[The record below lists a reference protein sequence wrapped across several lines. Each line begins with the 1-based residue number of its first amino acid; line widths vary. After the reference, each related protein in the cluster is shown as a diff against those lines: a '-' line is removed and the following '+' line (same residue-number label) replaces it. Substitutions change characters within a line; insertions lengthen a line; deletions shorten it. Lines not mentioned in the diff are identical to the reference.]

1 VINGTILLAVA
12 AMSLVTLDTVKQLAA
27 LAEVR
32 RNRRF
37 AEVVWRVHTEG
48 PDVEAERQAVWAEFQ
63 APVDPVK
70 VVQAIQ
76 RAHAVAKAPAQ

>member
-1 VINGTILLAVA
+1 MDGTILLAVA
-12 AMSLVTLDTVKQLAA
+12 AMSLVTLDTVQQLAA

-48 PDVEAERQAVWAEFQ
+48 PRGM
-63 APVDPVK
+63 APPRRPRSTWNT
-70 VVQAIQ
+70 A
-76 RAHAVAKAPAQ
+76 RPAPAARPAPPSSTLPDDGVYAK